1 MPTDEEKEAYRIELN
16 KTIEQTLENLAMLHY
31 DKKIKGCLVLVI
43 DHNHVF
49 RLMEAYGSDTLLA
62 MNGALDI
69 AKSNLIE
76 TITRNLQAPE
86 KD

>member
-1 MPTDEEKEAYRIELN
+1 MLTDEEREAYRNELN
-16 KTIEQTLENLAMLHY
+16 KTIEQTLEQLAMLHY
-31 DKKIKGCLVLVI
+31 GKKIKGCLVLVI
-43 DHNHVF
+43 DQNHVF

-69 AKSNLIE
+69 AKNNLIK
-76 TITRNLQAPE
+76 TITRNLQEPE